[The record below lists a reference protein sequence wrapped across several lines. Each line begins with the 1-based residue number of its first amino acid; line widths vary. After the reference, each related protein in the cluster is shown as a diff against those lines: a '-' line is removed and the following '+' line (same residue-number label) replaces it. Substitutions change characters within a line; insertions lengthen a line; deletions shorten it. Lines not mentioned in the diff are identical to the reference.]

1 MIHSRRDASL
11 VSALALVA
19 GASALAGPIQA
30 PPPSAP
36 LRLVQTITLPG
47 VEGRIDHLAVDLAG
61 RRLFVCA
68 LGNGTLE
75 VIDLESGRRVQ
86 SLTGFEEPQGVRY
99 LSDSGLVVV
108 ASGGDGTATFLEG
121 NPLKRTKSIPV
132 GDDADNVRYDAAHRR
147 VYVGRDGALVVL
159 DPKTAAIT
167 AQIPL
172 DGHPESFQLDAAGRI
187 YVNVPQ
193 AQKIAVVDLAKGAV
207 IASWPLSGVAANY
220 PMALDEDNHRVFV
233 ATRRPPRLLAFE
245 ATTGRT
251 VATQEIGG
259 DADDLFYDA
268 IRHRLYAICGDG
280 SVVVLAQTDADHYRP
295 LARVPTAAGA
305 RTGLYVPEL
314 GRLYVA
320 VPHRTGP
327 TAEILVFEAGS

>member
-1 MIHSRRDASL
+1 MST
-11 VSALALVA
+11 
-19 GASALAGPIQA
+19 
-30 PPPSAP
+30 P
-36 LRLVQTITLPG
+36 LRLVQTIALPG
-47 VEGRIDHLAVDLAG
+47 VEGRIDHLAIDLAG

-68 LGNGTLE
+68 LGHGTLE

-86 SLTGFEEPQGVRY
+86 SLAGFKEPQGVRY
-99 LSDSGLVVV
+99 LPDFSMAVV
-108 ASGGDGTATFLEG
+108 ASGGDGVATVLEG
-121 NPLKRTKSIPV
+121 NPLKRTKSIPI
-132 GDDADNVRYDAAHRR
+132 GDDADNVRYDAARQK
-147 VYVGRDGALVVL
+147 VLVGRDGALVVL
-159 DPKTAAIT
+159 DPKRAAIT

-187 YVNVPQ
+187 YVNLPQ
-193 AQKIAVVDLAKGAV
+193 RQKIAVVDVAKGAV

-220 PMALDEDNHRVFV
+220 PMALDENAHRVFV
-233 ATRRPPRLLAFE
+233 ATRWPPRLLAFE

-251 VATQEIGG
+251 VAALEIDG

-268 IRHRLYAICGDG
+268 LRHRLYAICGEG
-280 SVVVLAQTDADHYRP
+280 SVVVLAQIDADHYRP
-295 LARVPTAAGA
+295 VARVPTAAGA

-320 VPHRTGP
+320 APHRTGP